1 MKLVRYLKP
10 AMLLK
15 STKVKQANGTI
26 VDTYSDVEEYK
37 IQANTLNDDVSATIY
52 GSNVINMLS
61 VSTALGDLESLLQ
74 SKINNK
80 EDNISLYFI
89 RFRNSIYRIKSVS
102 DNSIVV
108 ERL

>member
-10 AMLLK
+10 ATLLK
-15 STKVKQANGTI
+15 STKVKQANGATI
-26 VDTYSDVEEYK
+26 DTYSDIGEYK

-52 GSNVINMLS
+52 GSNIINMLS

-89 RFRNSIYRIKSVS
+89 KFKNSIYKIKSVS
-102 DNSIVV
+102 NNSIVI

>member
-26 VDTYSDVEEYK
+26 VDTYSDVKEYK
-37 IQANTLNDDVSATIY
+37 IQANTLNDDVSATVY

-89 RFRNSIYRIKSVS
+89 KFRNSIYRIKSVS

>member
-10 AMLLK
+10 GMLVK
-15 STKVKQANGTI
+15 STKVKQANGTK
-26 VDTYSDVEEYK
+26 VDTYQDIREYK
-37 IQANTLNDDVSATIY
+37 IQANTLNDDISATIY
-52 GSNVINMLS
+52 GSNVVNMLAI
-61 VSTALGDLESLLQ
+61 STALGDLESLLQ

-89 RFRNSIYRIKSVS
+89 KFKNSIYKIKSVS

-108 ERL
+108 ERI

>member
-1 MKLVRYLKP
+1 MKLVRYLKT
-10 AMLLK
+10 ATLLK
-15 STKVKQANGTI
+15 STKIKQANGTI
-26 VDTYSDVEEYK
+26 VDTYSTIQDYQ

-61 VSTALGDLESLLQ
+61 IGTALGDLESLLQ

-89 RFRNSIYRIKSVS
+89 KFKNSIYRIKSVS
-102 DNSIVV
+102 DNSIVI

>member
-10 AMLLK
+10 GMLVK

-26 VDTYSDVEEYK
+26 VDTYQDIQEYK
-37 IQANTLNDDVSATIY
+37 IQANTLNDDISATIY
-52 GSNVINMLS
+52 GSNVINMLAI
-61 VSTALGDLESLLQ
+61 STALGDLESLLQ

-89 RFRNSIYRIKSVS
+89 KFKNSIYKIKSVS

-108 ERL
+108 ERI